1 LITTRDQ
8 LPLLRINR
16 WEVVHY
22 EESWVLDLIRQAA
35 ARAGLRDAW
44 IAEDIA
50 RGIVM
55 YFKERFA
62 HNSISIEEFFR
73 KIDGTLRAIGFA
85 DVAGNLRKSAPPT
98 HLSLSRMAEEAG
110 SGYELFFFQLL
121 GERLEEAR
129 RRGTTQVFCR
139 ELREAVTRICA
150 AKRWNRRCEE
160 LQSEILDYLA
170 TGMARDSGDADVTI
184 LVR

>member
-1 LITTRDQ
+1 MITIRDQ

-22 EESWVLDLIRQAA
+22 EESWVLDLIQQAA

-50 RGIVM
+50 RGIVI

-62 HNSISIEEFFR
+62 HNSISIEEFFG

-85 DVAGNLRKSAPPT
+85 NVAGNLRRSAPPA
-98 HLSLSRMAEEAG
+98 HVSLSRVAEEAG
-110 SGYELFFFQLL
+110 SGYELLFFQLL
-121 GERLEEAR
+121 GERLVEAR
-129 RRGTTQVFCR
+129 RRGTTQVFCL
-139 ELREAVTRICA
+139 ELREAVTKLCA
-150 AKRWNRRCEE
+150 AKKWNRRCEE
-160 LQSEILDYLA
+160 LQAEILDYLSS
-170 TGMARDSGDADVTI
+170 GMTRDTEDSDVSI